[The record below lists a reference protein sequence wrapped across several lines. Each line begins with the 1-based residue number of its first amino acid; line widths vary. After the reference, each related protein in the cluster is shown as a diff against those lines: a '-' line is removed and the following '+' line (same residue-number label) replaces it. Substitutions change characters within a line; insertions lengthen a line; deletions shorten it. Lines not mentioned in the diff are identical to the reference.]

1 MKIAILCDLYYS
13 NAGVLLMV
21 RAESA
26 VQRTTVTD
34 LRGELKWYAARTVE
48 SGRAHVHLSVRA
60 NDSLKPSMLGTSLLH
75 VYSPVPDVDLSVE
88 NLTTFRA
95 DTLSQFYENG
105 VAFSNVW
112 SLQQRNLTQVAQ
124 REVLRLPPMV
134 QLKCNIWHL
143 GLEGPS

>member
-1 MKIAILCDLYYS
+1 VKIAILRDLYNP

-21 RAESA
+21 RAEST

-60 NDSLKPSMLGTSLLH
+60 NDSLKPSMLGASLLH

-112 SLQQRNLTQVAQ
+112 SLQQRNLTSVA
-124 REVLRLPPMV
+124 
-134 QLKCNIWHL
+134 
-143 GLEGPS
+143 